1 MNTLMASTESIM
13 HSTIL
18 ATAMSD
24 VLLALLPYI
33 LPMVVTLGTA
43 LAFRQSYAKSIG
55 QIQTQVIAALKEQNE
70 TLQQQL
76 MRNNRIMA
84 AMRYALKEIGLHIT
98 VNGEFVSVYNART
111 QRKKVIQLQ
120 PSSREQKGEEDI
132 QEAEIDEQI

>member
-1 MNTLMASTESIM
+1 
-13 HSTIL
+13 
-18 ATAMSD
+18 MSD
-24 VLLALLPYI
+24 MLLALLPYI
-33 LPMVVTLGTA
+33 LPMVITLGTA

-70 TLQQQL
+70 TLQEQL
-76 MRNNRIMA
+76 ARSNRIMA
-84 AMRYALKEIGLHIT
+84 AMRYALKAIDLHIT

-111 QRKKVIQLQ
+111 QRKKIIQIQ